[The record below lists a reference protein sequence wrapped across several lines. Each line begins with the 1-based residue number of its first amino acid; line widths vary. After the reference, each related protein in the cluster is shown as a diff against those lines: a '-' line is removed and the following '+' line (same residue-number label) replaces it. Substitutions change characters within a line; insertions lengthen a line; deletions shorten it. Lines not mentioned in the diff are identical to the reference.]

1 MVINVAMLAKLLY
14 MMKQSMEIVKLVVSD
29 VNVRIVGLKIG
40 RIVGLKIDRIVGLK
54 ISLTITSIITGIAT
68 EEIPELPRE

>member
-1 MVINVAMLAKLLY
+1 MVVINVAMLAKLLY
-14 MMKQSMEIVKLVVSD
+14 MMKQSMEIVKLVVFD
-29 VNVRIVGLKIG
+29 VNGRIVGLKIG
-40 RIVGLKIDRIVGLK
+40 RIVGLK